1 MKFIA
6 KRQLRAVFFAILA
19 LSGIFLHSACADSV
33 LIKGAIFNRAGTP
46 LPGCTVF
53 AISGSYKTP
62 PVISETSGTF
72 EIELSLQTG
81 SPSSYFLEI
90 YWGQEL
96 MYRKP
101 LFRQPTND
109 PLWQTQNGVLEIPPI
124 TLGL

>member
-1 MKFIA
+1 MKSIA
-6 KRQLRAVFFAILA
+6 KRQLRAVFFTILA
-19 LSGIFLHSACADSV
+19 LSGIFLHSAWADSV
-33 LIKGAIFNRAGTP
+33 VIKGSIFNRAGTP

-53 AISGSYKTP
+53 IISGSYKTP

-101 LFRQPTND
+101 LFRQPFND
-109 PLWQTQNGVLEIPPI
+109 PLWQTQNGVLEIPRI